1 MLYGLQMCEDDKN
14 NNICIFF
21 VSKDR
26 LSTKEDAISL
36 HRMLKGKIEI
46 QNKVSIENAFGEE
59 KGTLGLI
66 YTPGVAYVATEIS
79 KNKELIYDYTSKW
92 NNVAII
98 CDGTRVL
105 GLGDIGPE
113 GALPVMEGKSVL
125 FKVLGGINAFPL
137 CIATK
142 ERDEII
148 RFVKAIQPVFGAINI
163 EDIESPKVFDIVK
176 KLQNELSIPVFH
188 DDQHGTAVI
197 TLAALINSLKLLN
210 KKLDSIKVVISGA
223 GSAGYGI
230 FKILEKAG
238 CKDIVVTD
246 SKGAIYEG
254 RKDLKDH
261 DDDDDDD
268 DDSKNRGDYD
278 NNDNAF
284 KQEISRKS
292 NPRKVKGDLTEVIG
306 KADIFIGVSGIAGLL
321 NNDMIKSMNQDAV
334 IFALSNPDPE
344 ILPPDARNAGARIVA
359 TGRSDFPNQINNAV
373 VFPSV
378 LRALLDMRARNLD
391 EDMLVAASYAIALL
405 VEGSHLK
412 EDYIIP
418 KINDPRILPIVTET
432 LKDAIKNH
440 LSKSGTHRA
449 LHKT

>member
-1 MLYGLQMCEDDKN
+1 MIHLN
-14 NNICIFF
+14 
-21 VSKDR
+21 
-26 LSTKEDAISL
+26 TKEDAINL

-46 QNKVSIENAFGEE
+46 HNRVSIENAFDEE

-79 KNKELIYDYTSKW
+79 NNKELAYDYTSKW
-92 NNVAII
+92 NNVAIV

-105 GLGDIGPE
+105 GLGNIGPE

-125 FKVLGGINAFPL
+125 FKILGGINAVPL
-137 CIATK
+137 CIATTEK
-142 ERDEII
+142 EEVI

-163 EDIESPKVFDIVK
+163 EDIESPKVFDIIK
-176 KLQNELSIPVFH
+176 RLQNELSIPVFH

-197 TLAALINSLKLLN
+197 TLAALINSLEIVN
-210 KKLDSIKVVISGA
+210 KKIDSIKAVVSGA

-254 RKDLKDH
+254 RIDLKVDG
-261 DDDDDDD
+261 DRKNNNNNNT
-268 DDSKNRGDYD
+268 SKE
-278 NNDNAF
+278 
-284 KQEISRKS
+284 EISRDS
-292 NPRKVKGDLTEVIG
+292 NPRRLTG
-306 KADIFIGVSGIAGLL
+306 NLADVVRDADVFIGVSGKAGLL
-321 NNDMIKSMNQDAV
+321 KAGTVKSMNQNAI

-344 ILPPDARNAGARIVA
+344 ILPSDALEAGARIVA
-359 TGRSDFPNQINNAV
+359 TGRSDFPNQVNNAV

-378 LRALLDMRARNLD
+378 LRALLDMRAKDLD
-391 EDMLVAASYAIALL
+391 EDMLVAASYAIASL
-405 VEGSHLK
+405 VDKSHLK

-418 KINDPRILPIVTET
+418 KVDDPRILPIVTKT
-432 LKDAIKNH
+432 LKDAIK
-440 LSKSGTHRA
+440 SRMSSMSRRDVR
-449 LHKT
+449 